1 MKHVKIKNT
10 TRIWRLQFL
19 KYSKCYYEYTT
30 LQRCDMKDI
39 CRPVWVVLPDTN
51 PFNPIWGAMVC
62 GVLYVSS
69 IHRSDMPILDGRLK
83 VLFDKLGPYAALE
96 FLEL

>member
-1 MKHVKIKNT
+1 MKHVKIST
-10 TRIWRLQFL
+10 VRIRKLHYL
-19 KYSKCYYEYTT
+19 KDIKRYYDYTA

-39 CRPVWVVLPDTN
+39 CRPVWVSLPYN
-51 PFNPIWGAMVC
+51 PSNTVWGAMVC

-69 IHRSDMPILDGRLK
+69 IKRIDMPINDEQLK
-83 VLFDKLGPYAALE
+83 TMFDKLGPYKALE